1 MAFRLFRYDRLFQ
14 IDRAR
19 TAITPKPLNKKGQG
33 LFGSAATAPF
43 EPIPSRDSHAKPI
56 WLVHDRE
63 LWFTVWVV
71 ISENWIRVGAMQSV
85 NFESLRKDRPALA
98 DLGGFAEHYL
108 HTDPES
114 SLTKLRIF
122 AEHLTKAIYWELR
135 LAKPEVQTLDGLLSN
150 LNFKKAVPQVIL
162 DKLHILRKEGNSA
175 AHGQT
180 VDSKRALWVLE
191 EAFQLSAWFLVRFLG
206 RKPTDFATFRPI
218 LAPKALISRADLE
231 EKEKQLA
238 AAIAERDALKQ
249 DYQALELKA
258 DTLSKGQQAAD
269 VLKLSEAET
278 RKRLIDTAL
287 ADAGWRLDSSG
298 KNTPE
303 VSQEVKLSDQPTA
316 SGTGYA
322 DYVLWNDDGKPLA
335 VIEAK
340 KAAIDPKAGLKQ
352 AQLYADALDKQYGQ
366 RPAIFSTN
374 GFEIWLWDDALGYPP
389 RSLFGFYSKD
399 SLQHLVCFKRA
410 YRQPLN
416 SIAVNASIA
425 GRMYQLETLKRVS
438 ESFEKKNTKAL
449 IVQAT
454 GTGKTRVAIA
464 LSDLLIRAKWAKR
477 ILFLCD
483 RSELRKQAKNAF
495 SQHINEPITLVNS
508 ASAKGQNQRIYVSTY
523 QTMMGLFQT
532 YDVGFF
538 DLIIADESH
547 RSVYNIYGD
556 IFRYFDALQVG
567 LTATPVEFIAR
578 NTFSLFG
585 CQGKDPTAAYTLE
598 TAISEGFLVPYEVF
612 SHTTQFL
619 RKGIKYDQL
628 TEAQKQEVEED
639 GLEADEVDY
648 EAPELSKEVFNRDT
662 ELLIL
667 RNLMENGIRDKT
679 GQAPGKS
686 VIFARSHHHAVL
698 LEEIF
703 NDNYPQ
709 YKGKFCQVID
719 TYNPRAESLI
729 DDFKGEGT
737 NDELTIAISVDMLD
751 TGIDVPEIVNL
762 VFAKPVKSKVKF
774 WQMIGRGTRLC
785 ENLFGPGQH
794 KAMFRIFD
802 HWGNFEYFAQERPEA
817 NPTAPK
823 SLMQRLFEARLTLA
837 STALSAMEIK
847 TFDES
852 IRTIEADIRALPQ
865 DSISVK
871 EKRHD
876 IHTVLQDGVLTAFTA
891 DTQQALKRTIAP
903 LMQWINVRGHSDALD
918 FDLLVTAMQT
928 ALIEKSSDFA
938 NLQGD
943 MVNRVNGL
951 QLSLNQVRAKAD
963 AIKSVKSPEFWQ
975 TITIDQLEHLRLE
988 LRGIMQFQQTLR
1000 GPIARKPTIINITE
1014 DPNQISSQK
1023 TTSNVRSVDLAAYK
1037 ARVQAALMQIFN
1049 SNATLQ
1055 KIRAG
1060 RPVSQN
1066 DLDALVSLVL
1076 TQHPDVD
1083 LAILKDFYP
1092 ETAGHLDVI
1101 IRQIVGMEPGAVQE
1115 HFTAFVQSYPSLT
1128 AGQTQFLQLLQ
1139 NHIAQNGTI
1148 ALARLVDAPFTHLD
1162 DEGIFGVF
1170 PSDKQRDDLL
1180 AVIKSFMPEE
1190 MVSL

>member
-1 MAFRLFRYDRLFQ
+1 
-14 IDRAR
+14 
-19 TAITPKPLNKKGQG
+19 
-33 LFGSAATAPF
+33 
-43 EPIPSRDSHAKPI
+43 
-56 WLVHDRE
+56 
-63 LWFTVWVV
+63 
-71 ISENWIRVGAMQSV
+71 MQSI
-85 NFESLRKDRPALA
+85 NFEILRQQRPALA
-98 DLGGFAEHYL
+98 ELGGFAEHYL

-135 LAKPEVQTLDGLLSN
+135 LAKPAVQTLDGFLSN
-150 LNFKKAVPQVIL
+150 PDFKKAVPQVIL
-162 DKLHILRKEGNSA
+162 DKLHILRKEGNGA

-180 VDSKRALWVLE
+180 LDSKRALWVLE
-191 EAFQLSAWFLVRFLG
+191 EAFQLGAWFLVRFIG
-206 RKPTDFATFRPI
+206 RKPADIPSFQAIP
-218 LAPKALISRADLE
+218 APKAPVSRADIE

-238 AAIAERDALKQ
+238 AVIAERDALKQ

-258 DTLSKGQQAAD
+258 DTLSKGQHAAD

-287 ADAGWRLDSSG
+287 ADAGWNLNSAGRH
-298 KNTPE
+298 TPE
-303 VSQEVKLSDQPTA
+303 VGQEVKLTDQPTG

-340 KAAIDPKAGLKQ
+340 KAAVDAKVGLEQ
-352 AQLYADALDKQYGQ
+352 AKLYADALEKQYGQ

-399 SLQHLVCFKRA
+399 SLQHLVCFKRP
-410 YRQPLN
+410 YRQPLKN
-416 SIAVNASIA
+416 LSVNASIA
-425 GRMYQLETLKRVS
+425 GRLYQLETIKRVS
-438 ESFEKKNTKAL
+438 EAFEKKNTKAL

-495 SQHINEPITLVNS
+495 SQHINEPVTLVNS
-508 ASAKGQNQRIYVSTY
+508 AVAKAQSQRIYVSTY
-523 QTMMGLFQT
+523 QSMMGLFQT
-532 YDVGFF
+532 FDVGFF

-547 RSVYNIYGD
+547 RSVYNVYGD

-585 CQGKDPTAAYTLE
+585 CESKDPTAAYTLE
-598 TAISEGFLVPYEVF
+598 TAIREKFLVPYEVF

-628 TEAQKQEVEED
+628 TAAQKQEAEAD
-639 GLEADEVDY
+639 GLQEDDLDY
-648 EAPELSKEVFNRDT
+648 EAPELSKEVFNRNT

-667 RNLMENGIRDKT
+667 RNLMENGIRDAT

-686 VIFARSHHHAVL
+686 IIFARSHQHAVL

-703 NDNYPQ
+703 NQEYPQ
-709 YKGKFCQVID
+709 YGGKFCQVID

-729 DDFKGEGT
+729 DDFKGEGS

-794 KAMFRIFD
+794 KTVFRIFD
-802 HWGNFEYFAQERPEA
+802 HWGNFEYFSQNRPEA

-823 SLMQRLFEARLTLA
+823 SLMQRLFEARLALA
-837 STALSAMEIK
+837 STALSAMEIA
-847 TFDES
+847 TFNQC
-852 IRTIEADIRALPQ
+852 IRLIEADIRALPQ

-871 EKRHD
+871 EKRQD
-876 IHTVLQDGVLTAFTA
+876 IHAVLQHGVLYSFTP
-891 DTQQALKRTIAP
+891 DTQQVLKRTIAP
-903 LMQWINVRGHSDALD
+903 LMQWINLRGHGDAVD
-918 FDLLVTAMQT
+918 FDLLVTDMQT
-928 ALIEKSSDFA
+928 ALIEKSSDFQ

-951 QLSLNQVRAKAD
+951 QVSLNQVRAKAD
-963 AIKSVKSPEFWQ
+963 AIKSVKSPELWK
-975 TITIDQLEHLRLE
+975 TITTDQLEHLRQE

-1000 GPIARKPTIINITE
+1000 GPIAPKPTVIDITE
-1014 DPNQISSQK
+1014 EQSEISSQK
-1023 TTSNVRSVDLAAYK
+1023 ITSNLRSVDLAAYK
-1037 ARVQAALMQIFN
+1037 ARVHAALTQLFAN
-1049 SNATLQ
+1049 NRTLQ

-1060 RPVSQN
+1060 QPVTQN

-1170 PSDKQRDDLL
+1170 PSDKQRDELL

-1190 MVSL
+1190 MVSR